1 MKRVSK
7 NPNYARNDVVA
18 LSMLPHY
25 YRALF
30 RRIDICELNTVLLVG
45 PNQLVFSVPTQTR
58 LLCKAARLVRDMTLR
73 KLSKI
78 NVSYTEKYT
87 IDDLHNMPYI
97 DDIFSADREDQFDL
111 TQDYLDS
118 INVLVYLGQ
127 TCNLCDNYITEVGF
141 TELSEPVTQCVSCGN
156 IAIDTVTT
164 DRRHITYNLTGDG
177 LGTYKDV

>member
-1 MKRVSK
+1 
-7 NPNYARNDVVA
+7 
-18 LSMLPHY
+18 MLPRR
-25 YRALF
+25 YRTLF
-30 RRIDICELNTVLLVG
+30 RRVEISELNTILLVG
-45 PNQLVFSVPTQTR
+45 PNQLVFSVPTKTR
-58 LLCKAARLVRDMTLR
+58 LLGKAPRLVRDHTLR

-87 IDDLHNMPYI
+87 LDDLEQMPFI
-97 DDIFSADREDQFDL
+97 KDIFSADREDQFEI

-127 TCNLCDNYITEVGF
+127 TCTLCDNYITEVGF
-141 TELSEPVTQCVSCGN
+141 TENSEPVTQCLLCGN